1 MRSENEI
8 REKIE
13 EWMDRLR
20 EHKGENKLLDE
31 NMYGIIDALLWVIE
45 DESGGEI

>member
-8 REKIE
+8 REKIS
-13 EWMDRLR
+13 EWMDRL
-20 EHKGENKLLDE
+20 NKHRGQNVMLDE
-31 NMYGIIDALLWVIE
+31 NIFGIIDALLWVIE